1 MENDERS
8 SAQPEET
15 ETDERSSAQ
24 PEEAETEGG
33 SEMSWGTSQPSADAT
48 KPETM
53 PKTFSTAM
61 PGEKDHHQAG

>member
-1 MENDERS
+1 MKNDERS
-8 SAQPEET
+8 SPQPEET
-15 ETDERSSAQ
+15 ETDPAMSGAGAT
-24 PEEAETEGG
+24 PGG
-33 SEMSWGTSQPSADAT
+33 SEMSWETSQPSADAT